1 MIAFLVGQPKG
12 YCSYTKKYKH
22 ELTGSVPSVCN
33 AKPFRRLN
41 PCRFLRDGCKK
52 VAIYATTLS
61 SANFSNVDPYGNHL
75 SLLETAQ
82 WFQSVAQVEPAL
94 LNFDETLAL
103 STDSET
109 FSLYPCLNLGRST
122 CNDSLISNSN
132 YSSKY
137 ANTKEIIVGDK
148 SKGKFPWSA
157 WFKVEDTTAVNK
169 EETKVEKKGR
179 YVFVIVTLLVIAC
192 VVPMIQYFSYTRDK

>member
-1 MIAFLVGQPKG
+1 MKRHRQCSLRVQCKAFSTLEPLSISSRWLQKSRNLV
-12 YCSYTKKYKH
+12 T
-22 ELTGSVPSVCN
+22 LLLIGSFFPSPLVN
-33 AKPFRRLN
+33 V
-41 PCRFLRDGCKK
+41 GS
-52 VAIYATTLS
+52 ATTLS

-75 SLLETAQ
+75 SFLETAQ